1 MFKKGEKLWCLDYFV
16 GEVRRR
22 KVIKVTDN
30 IVWFSENFCA
40 CKEDCFSDKDEANLA
55 LVEYLLVQNRSA
67 LNATVDSMKQLV
79 DEIRRL
85 EKRKDK
91 LERKLR

>member
-1 MFKKGEKLWCLDYFV
+1 MFKKGDKLWCFDGFME
-16 GEVRRR
+16 EVRRR

-30 IVWFSENFCA
+30 LVYFSENFCA

-55 LVEYLLVQNRSA
+55 LVEYLLAQNRSA

-79 DEIRRL
+79 DEIKRL

>member
-1 MFKKGEKLWCLDYFV
+1 MFKKGDKLWCFDVFV
-16 GEVRRR
+16 GEIRRC

-30 IVWFSENFCA
+30 LVYFSENICA
-40 CKEDCFSDKDEANLA
+40 CKEDCFRDKDEAKLA
-55 LVEYLLVQNRSA
+55 LVEYLLAQNRSA
-67 LNATVDSMKQLV
+67 LNAKVDSMKQLV
-79 DEIRRL
+79 NEIKRL